1 MGRATIT
8 ESLGDGKYWATVE
21 WDRRRLEAELAYLEQ
36 EIAETNERLSEAQV
50 ELDEAEYD
58 LGVATDELHRLIGV
72 YAEMTSGL
80 TRYINNRAR
89 AISEIY

>member
-21 WDRRRLEAELAYLEQ
+21 WDRRRLEAELEYLEQ
-36 EIAETNERLSEAQV
+36 QIEESNEKLAEAQA
-50 ELDEAEYD
+50 ELDAADHD